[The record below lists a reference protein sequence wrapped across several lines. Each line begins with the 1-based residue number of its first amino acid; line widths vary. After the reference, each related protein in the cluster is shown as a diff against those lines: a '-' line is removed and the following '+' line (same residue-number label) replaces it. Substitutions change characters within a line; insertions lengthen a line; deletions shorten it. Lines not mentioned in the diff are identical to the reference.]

1 MPSSPNEAEVLLQRR
16 EGLRLGLRLL
26 VFLRCCLF
34 GRGYP
39 PGEAHLVCECD
50 TFSLPPSSFGAA
62 RLCCTARTSGS
73 RHRCLPAPA
82 GLERASA
89 EERQRGKAQAL
100 ALLLHGSCESG
111 APPAV
116 LLHARSGQREAV
128 LPSAAVHSGEWEPG
142 PHQLLGL
149 TIQPRSPLFVRAVLD
164 CWRLWGEMAHS
175 EDTAA
180 LQRLPAS
187 LQVRNATPSLLPLH
201 SGVHCLS

>member
-1 MPSSPNEAEVLLQRR
+1 MLLLVAAAAAAEADAEGAAAGAAPVPSSPTEAEALLQRR

-26 VFLRCCLF
+26 VFLRCCLL

-39 PGEAHLVCECD
+39 PGEARLVCECD
-50 TFSLPPSSFGAA
+50 TLSLLPSSFGAA
-62 RLCCTARTSGS
+62 RLCCTACISGS

-116 LLHARSGQREAV
+116 LLHARSGQREEV
-128 LPSAAVHSGEWEPG
+128 LPSAAVHSG
-142 PHQLLGL
+142 
-149 TIQPRSPLFVRAVLD
+149 
-164 CWRLWGEMAHS
+164 
-175 EDTAA
+175 
-180 LQRLPAS
+180 
-187 LQVRNATPSLLPLH
+187 
-201 SGVHCLS
+201 